1 MILQPPKTKHLI
13 NMAQD
18 KSSLV
23 RMVKAVSSKVEL
35 AKTIVNTIICF
46 NGIKLSDTEVTVLAY
61 FMVYGINQQTK
72 NLLIKAEVCKNI
84 NNIKTIMVKLK
95 KQEFIFKDDFDGKVK
110 ITKNLAF
117 ELTPIVGFYLKLE
130 HKAN

>member
-1 MILQPPKTKHLI
+1 
-13 NMAQD
+13 MAQD